1 MLHERIKS
9 STAEDHKNAE
19 RHSYGKEI
27 MDRSLT
33 KTQYA
38 QLLTAN
44 YRYIAPWE
52 KQWDLQL
59 EIDTTALQ
67 LEQRTKTTL
76 LENDLKALGID
87 PESINTSS
95 LEAPSTLAQFLG
107 RMYVIEGSTL
117 GGAMIE
123 KQLKLNPHLSGCS
136 FDFYGG
142 YGQNLIPFWKSFLA
156 QLNTVEH
163 PQEQDEAIEWARRCF
178 KEMESCFINAK
189 SLNLDS

>member
-95 LEAPSTLAQFLG
+95 LE
-107 RMYVIEGSTL
+107 GSTL